1 MDKSKRVKQVLE
13 RKKENSLHTCRV
25 FIHGRQIK
33 SNTRNNTIYIY
44 KKKNDQNGK
53 INGNENTEKSYNIV
67 QQKQKNIDALLKL
80 NQIIFS

>member
-13 RKKENSLHTCRV
+13 RKKENSLHACRV
-25 FIHGRQIK
+25 LIHGRQIK
-33 SNTRNNTIYIY
+33 SNTRKHTIYI
-44 KKKNDQNGK
+44 KKTNDQNGK

-67 QQKQKNIDALLKL
+67 QQKQKNIDAPLKL